1 MSVNKE
7 DYIGKR
13 LPLSEIR
20 SLFPNKWAIVKDYV
34 FENGDIEDGV
44 LVEVLDFEDMLQ
56 FMKEHRGERLFKFR
70 TTDNM
75 NVGYINGVFINV
87 KQANKENYIGKRL
100 SLKEIKILF
109 PDKWAIVKDYVFE
122 NGSIEDGVL
131 VEVLDFED
139 ANKFMQAHMGERLY
153 RFRTTENMNTG
164 YINGLFINKDDYISK
179 RNPMVS
185 VPSRQVVL
193 EDYIGKENAMTS
205 FSSRRVIVK
214 DKN

>member
-1 MSVNKE
+1 MSNNKE

-13 LPLSEIR
+13 LLLSEIR
-20 SLFPNKWAIVKDYV
+20 SLFPNKWAIVKDYI

-75 NVGYINGVFINV
+75 NVGYINGVFIN
-87 KQANKENYIGKRL
+87 KEDYIG
-100 SLKEIKILF
+100 
-109 PDKWAIVKDYVFE
+109 
-122 NGSIEDGVL
+122 
-131 VEVLDFED
+131 
-139 ANKFMQAHMGERLY
+139 
-153 RFRTTENMNTG
+153 
-164 YINGLFINKDDYISK
+164 K

-185 VPSRQVVL
+185 FPSRQVVL
-193 EDYIGKENAMTS
+193 KDYIGKENAMTS

-214 DKN
+214 DKS